1 MAFLLDCF
9 NLSSKILGLS
19 EKKRL
24 RKFTCQLV
32 INYKD
37 KLSLYCFIATFITK
51 NYTYRYF
58 KLIFVL
64 KTSDCNSFNGLPDK

>member
-19 EKKRL
+19 KKKDSENL
-24 RKFTCQLV
+24 RVSQLLT
-32 INYKD
+32 IK